1 MKAVRVIGLAG
12 WSGSGKTSLIVRLL
26 PVLRAKGL
34 RVSTLKH
41 AHHGFDIDQPGKDS
55 HAHRLAGASEVLVSS
70 GKRFALMHELR
81 DAQEWPLSALLGK
94 LSPVDLVIVEGYKYE
109 RHIKIEVFRPEVGK
123 PALYRENETIQ
134 GIASSVP
141 LPDADVAVVALDDTQ
156 AIAELALRLAIPLDD
171 ALKRLTA

>member
-1 MKAVRVIGLAG
+1 MRVIGLAG

-26 PVLRAKGL
+26 PLLKGQGL

-55 HAHRLAGASEVLVSS
+55 HAHRLAGASEVLVAS

-81 DAQEWPLSALLGK
+81 DEPEWTLAALLGK
-94 LSPVDLVIVEGYKYE
+94 LSPVDLVIVEGYKSE
-109 RHIKIEVFRPEVGK
+109 AHAKIEVFRPEVGK
-123 PALYRENETIQ
+123 PALYRENATICA
-134 GIASSVP
+134 IASSVP
-141 LPDADVAVVALDDTQ
+141 LPDAHVPVVSLDDVQ
-156 AIAELALRLAIPLDD
+156 AVAALALRLAIPLDE